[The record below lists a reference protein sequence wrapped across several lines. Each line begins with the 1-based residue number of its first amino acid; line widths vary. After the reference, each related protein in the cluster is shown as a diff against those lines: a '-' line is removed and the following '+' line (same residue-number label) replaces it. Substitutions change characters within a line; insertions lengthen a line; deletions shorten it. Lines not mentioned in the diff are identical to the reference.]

1 MEWSDS
7 PEQAAFRAEVRRL
20 IESRLPALYR
30 RRAASDAWPRLP
42 FLQVQSD
49 RLTGDDEEHA
59 AGDAWVEA
67 LTEQHWVAPHWPAE
81 YGGGGMSPMEQFIFN
96 QELAQTGAPTVGGIG
111 VSMLGPV
118 LILHGTEEQRR
129 EHLPRVLSG
138 EVVWAQ
144 GYSEPGAGSDLSSLT
159 TRAIRDG
166 DEFVLD
172 GQKIWT
178 TRGHEASWL
187 FTLAR
192 TDPDAPKHR
201 GISFLLLDR
210 NTQGVDVRPLMNM
223 GWEHDFNEVFYE
235 SVRVPAGNLVGEEN
249 RGWYVGMTL
258 LDFERSNIS
267 GAIEVRRRIG
277 KLVDHLGGSGRAR
290 ARIDDLPSIRDQVA
304 SHAIEA
310 EVLFNFSFRIISIQ
324 NAGQV
329 PNYEASISKLF
340 GSELMQRL
348 ANTGTKVFGLYANIW
363 DDNDPHAPM
372 MASFTQSHVLGVS
385 ATIASGT
392 SEIQRNVIAT
402 RGLGLPRG

>member
-1 MEWSDS
+1 MEWTDS
-7 PEQAAFRAEVRRL
+7 AEQADFRAEVRGL

-30 RRAASDAWPRLP
+30 SRAESDAWARLP

-49 RLTGDDEEHA
+49 RLSEDAEVRA
-59 AGDAWVEA
+59 AGDEWVAA
-67 LTEQHWVAPHWPAE
+67 LAEHHWVAPHWPTE

-96 QELAQTGAPTVGGIG
+96 QEMSQAGAPTVGGIG

-118 LILHGTEEQRR
+118 LILHGNEEQRR
-129 EHLPRVLSG
+129 EHLPRVLAG

-144 GYSEPGAGSDLSSLT
+144 GYSEPGAGSDLGSLT
-159 TRAIRDG
+159 TRAVRDG
-166 DEFVLD
+166 DEYVLD

-178 TRGHEASWL
+178 TRGHEANWL

-192 TDPDAPKHR
+192 TDTDAPKHR

-210 NTQGVDVRPLMNM
+210 NTPGVDVRPLMNM
-223 GWEHDFNEVFYE
+223 GWEHDFNEVFYD
-235 SVRVPAGNLVGEEN
+235 SVRVPAGNLVGEEH

-267 GAIEVRRRIG
+267 GAIEARRRIG
-277 KLVDHLGGSGRAR
+277 KLVDHLAGPGRAR
-290 ARIDDLPSIRDQVA
+290 SRVDALPSLRDAVA
-304 SHAIEA
+304 QHAIEA
-310 EVLFNFSFRIISIQ
+310 EVMFNFSFRIISIQ
-324 NAGQV
+324 HAGQV
-329 PNYEASISKLF
+329 PNYEASVSKLF

-348 ANTGTKVFGLYANIW
+348 ANTGTKVFGLHSNLW
-363 DDNDPHAPM
+363 DEQDERSPM
-372 MASFTQSHVLGVS
+372 MASFTHNHVQGVS